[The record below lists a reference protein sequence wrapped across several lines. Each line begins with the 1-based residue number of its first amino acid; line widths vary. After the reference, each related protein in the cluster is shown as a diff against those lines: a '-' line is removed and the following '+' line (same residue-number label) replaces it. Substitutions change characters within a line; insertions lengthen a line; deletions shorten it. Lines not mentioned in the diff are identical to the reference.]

1 MKNRGLLRALFLL
14 AVCGSV
20 SASVTEIRQDFFNQR
35 ANLPATAIMS
45 APTGDA
51 SYLIGVYEST
61 TSCAIVPTLRWID
74 ENGVARS
81 QQGIIGPA
89 SLGVD
94 GGLEVGNCYL
104 SLLAKVRVHAQTT
117 PTIETDGD
125 NNYRFVYSL
134 YVFGLGFWPCEA
146 QGQGCGTQGQGGL
159 SEVTGGLPVGIVP
172 SLAVYKAPVSTSALL
187 VAYSTGPAGLDVPYL
202 SWADENGYNSLQ
214 VPVGTPAVVPVRIAG
229 GTKVWIHTYSDTTW
243 YALIVFGE
251 PATGPGPFGDYEA
264 NLLDWTSA
272 TYPLQLP
279 LFPAGSAGANVLL
292 LSEVAQQANDGTVG
306 EGLEVYCTTTNQT
319 AVPCAAA
326 LVADPSG
333 IPASSVSP
341 VFVGSGSSLQFRTYN
356 TPGLEWGPSP
366 TYSAVVDV
374 LQF

>member
-1 MKNRGLLRALFLL
+1 
-14 AVCGSV
+14 
-20 SASVTEIRQDFFNQR
+20 
-35 ANLPATAIMS
+35 
-45 APTGDA
+45 
-51 SYLIGVYEST
+51 
-61 TSCAIVPTLRWID
+61 
-74 ENGVARS
+74 
-81 QQGIIGPA
+81 
-89 SLGVD
+89 
-94 GGLEVGNCYL
+94 VGNCYI
-104 SLLAKVRVHAQTT
+104 SLLAKLRVHADTT
-117 PTIETDGD
+117 PTVETDGD
-125 NNYRFVYSL
+125 DNRFLYSL
-134 YVFGLGFWPCEA
+134 YVSGLGFWPSGA
-146 QGQGCGTQGQGGL
+146 QGQGGL
-159 SEVTGGLPVGIVP
+159 SEVTGELPAGIVYALPVYRASG
-172 SLAVYKAPVSTSALL
+172 STSALL
-187 VAYSTGPAGLDVPYL
+187 VAYSTGYVGTDVPYL
-202 SWADENGYNSLQ
+202 SWTDENGYNSLA
-214 VPVGTPAVVPVRIAG
+214 VPVGTSAVVPVRIAG
-229 GTKVWIHTYSDTTW
+229 GTKVWIHTYPGDTTW

-292 LSEVAQQANDGTVG
+292 LSEVTQQANDGTVG

>member
-1 MKNRGLLRALFLL
+1 MKHRGLLRALFLL

-51 SYLIGVYEST
+51 SYLISVYEST

-104 SLLAKVRVHAQTT
+104 SLLAKVRVHAKTT
-117 PTIETDGD
+117 PTVETDGD

-134 YVFGLGFWPCEA
+134 YVSGLGFWPS
-146 QGQGCGTQGQGGL
+146 GVQGQGGL
-159 SEVTGGLPVGIVP
+159 SKVTGALPVGIVP
-172 SLAVYKAPVSTSALL
+172 SFAAYYKAPVSTSALL

-214 VPVGTPAVVPVRIAG
+214 VPVGTPAVVPLRIAG
-229 GTKVWIHTYSDTTW
+229 GTKVWIHTYPGDTTW
-243 YALIVFGE
+243 YGLIVFGE
-251 PATGPGPFGDYEA
+251 PATGSGPFGDYEA
-264 NLLDWTSA
+264 NLLDWTNA
-272 TYPLQLP
+272 TYPNWQT
-279 LFPAGSAGANVLL
+279 LFTAGSAGSNILL
-292 LSEVAQQANDGTVG
+292 LSEVTQSANDGIVG
-306 EGLEVYCTTTNQT
+306 EGLQVHWTNQT

-326 LVADPSG
+326 LAAGPSG
-333 IPASSVSP
+333 IPASCVSP
-341 VFVGSGSSLQFRTYN
+341 VFVGSNSPLQFRTYN
-356 TPGLEWGPSP
+356 TTGLAWGPSP
-366 TYSAVVDV
+366 TYSAEVDV